1 MNMKVINISLTILI
15 LLSAFSCW
23 KIDKQQDINISSE
36 KNIDSIS
43 VDLTSKNNNSLL
55 EDVFIWSTNKVLE
68 TKYSVTNIVDGDTI
82 DIFYNWKSTRL
93 RLIWIDTPE
102 STSLRT
108 GYIEC
113 YWKEATEYIK
123 QILNWKEITIEFDDS
138 QEDIDVY
145 WRMLVYIFLEGENIN
160 NKMIEEWYAYEYTYN
175 KPYKY
180 IETFKQSEIEAKNT
194 EIGLWNINT
203 CNWKK
208 VISNTSKNNIIISE
222 EINNNCNIKWNI
234 SYSSNEKI
242 YHKPWCPDYDRTV
255 INTSKWERMF
265 CSEKDAIFAWWRKA
279 KNCY

>member
-1 MNMKVINISLTILI
+1 
-15 LLSAFSCW
+15 
-23 KIDKQQDINISSE
+23 
-36 KNIDSIS
+36 
-43 VDLTSKNNNSLL
+43 
-55 EDVFIWSTNKVLE
+55 
-68 TKYSVTNIVDGDTI
+68 
-82 DIFYNWKSTRL
+82 
-93 RLIWIDTPE
+93 
-102 STSLRT
+102 
-108 GYIEC
+108 
-113 YWKEATEYIK
+113 
-123 QILNWKEITIEFDDS
+123 
-138 QEDIDVY
+138 
-145 WRMLVYIFLEGENIN
+145 
-160 NKMIEEWYAYEYTYN
+160 MIEEWYAYEYTYN